1 VDRLH
6 NWLSRS
12 EDTIMKEAKI
22 VRSSKRFKNILSLAG
37 MSRLINRAL
46 IATLV
51 CMAVPVLISAADD
64 TDSTTIGTLSV
75 EGLVRDIACPLQN
88 KKSTSTSYSK
98 ECIMTCLKS
107 GSPLGILTSDGS
119 VYVPVTES
127 MPDTGQNALKPF
139 VGEHVKA
146 TGKVFLRNGTH
157 AIEISEIHQ
166 MANDVAGK

>member
-1 VDRLH
+1 MNKGTV
-6 NWLSRS
+6 
-12 EDTIMKEAKI
+12 
-22 VRSSKRFKNILSLAG
+22 VRSSHRFRSALLPVSKSSTRFKLT
-37 MSRLINRAL
+37 L
-46 IATLV
+46 IAVLV
-51 CMAVPVLISAADD
+51 CLAAPMLIMGADD
-64 TDSTTIGTLSV
+64 ADSTAIGTFSV

-98 ECIMTCLKS
+98 ECITMCLKS
-107 GSPLGILTSDGS
+107 GSPLGILTSDGA

-166 MANDVAGK
+166 LPNDVAGK

>member
-1 VDRLH
+1 
-6 NWLSRS
+6 
-12 EDTIMKEAKI
+12 MKNSTV
-22 VRSSKRFKNILSLAG
+22 VRKLGTTRFKWAALMLIISLSVPMLIL
-37 MSRLINRAL
+37 
-46 IATLV
+46 
-51 CMAVPVLISAADD
+51 AADD
-64 TDSTTIGTLSV
+64 ADSTAIGNLTV

-88 KKSTSTSYSK
+88 KKSTSTNYSK
-98 ECIMTCLKS
+98 DCITTCLKA

-166 MANDVAGK
+166 LPDDTQGK

>member
-1 VDRLH
+1 
-6 NWLSRS
+6 
-12 EDTIMKEAKI
+12 MKDSTV
-22 VRSSKRFKNILSLAG
+22 VRNLGTTRFKWAALAVIICLSVPMLIL
-37 MSRLINRAL
+37 
-46 IATLV
+46 
-51 CMAVPVLISAADD
+51 AADD
-64 TDSTTIGTLSV
+64 TDSTAIGNLTV

-88 KKSTSTSYSK
+88 KKSTSTNYSK
-98 ECIMTCLKS
+98 DCITTCLKA

-166 MANDVAGK
+166 LPADVQNK